1 MVRTAVSASAAPWR
15 SWCWDGSAL
24 RREGVRWPTEKGGI
38 SLFKLLIVAVY
49 VAAMLGIGYYCMRKT
64 RTISDFF
71 LAGRNL
77 GPWMSAFAY
86 GTTYFSA
93 VLFVGYAGRLG
104 WGFGMHVLWIAAG
117 NVLFG
122 SILAWLIFARPTR
135 RMTARLDALTMPE
148 FLGARFGSPFLKYA
162 AALIIFV
169 FLVPYSASVY
179 QGLSLLFEKNLG
191 VPYGLAVGF
200 LALLTAVYL
209 VMGGYLALALTDFLR
224 GIIELVGVVVMV
236 LFLVHV
242 GGGFC
247 ATVGKLSVSEA
258 SPAFGAPGP
267 FPGWM
272 ILWSLVILTSFGPW
286 GLPQMVQKFYSIK
299 SEADVKRAMVVAS
312 VFCLFIA
319 FGAYFTGAMTHLFY
333 YKPVEGMVAPAGMSP
348 VPADLDD
355 LMPHFLTH
363 YVPGWVSMVILL
375 LVFSA
380 SMSSLSSLVLVSSS
394 AIAVDLY
401 AGLRRDASKESVML
415 LMRVLCALFVGVSL
429 TIALKRVDFIVNL
442 MVISW
447 GALAG
452 AFLAPYCFGLFW
464 RRTTKAGAIAG
475 MVSGLATM
483 LAMSA
488 AFGKSAIPVAG
499 AAAMIVPV
507 IVVPLVSLFT
517 PAPDAKILDRAFGDA
532 EESEETGAPEPANV

>member
-1 MVRTAVSASAAPWR
+1 M
-15 SWCWDGSAL
+15 
-24 RREGVRWPTEKGGI
+24 
-38 SLFKLLIVAVY
+38 KLLIVVVY
-49 VAAMLGIGYYCMRKT
+49 VALMLGIGYYCMRRT
-64 RTISDFF
+64 RTVSDFF

-86 GTTYFSA
+86 GTSYFSA

-104 WGFGMHVLWIAAG
+104 WGFGLNALWIAAG

-122 SILAWLIFARPTR
+122 SVLAWWIFAGPTR

-148 FLGARFGSPFLKYA
+148 FLGARFGSPFLKFA
-162 AALIIFV
+162 SALVIFI

-179 QGLSLLFEKNLG
+179 QGLSLLFEMNLG
-191 VPYGLAVGF
+191 IPYGLAVGF
-200 LALLTAVYL
+200 LAFLTGVYL
-209 VMGGYLALALTDFLR
+209 IMGGYLALAVTDFLR
-224 GIIELVGVVVMV
+224 GIIELAGVVVMV
-236 LFLVHV
+236 LFVVHLA
-242 GGGFC
+242 GGMSM
-247 ATVGKLSVSEA
+247 TVSVLSRPEMA
-258 SPAFGAPGP
+258 PALSAAGP
-267 FPGWM
+267 FPGWVV
-272 ILWSLVILTSFGPW
+272 LWSLVFVTSVGPW

-312 VFCLFIA
+312 AFALVLS
-319 FGAYFTGAMTHLFY
+319 FGAYFTGALTHLFY
-333 YKPVEGMVAPAGMSP
+333 YTPVEGVPAPAGMTP
-348 VPADLDD
+348 VPENLDD

-363 YVPGWVSMVILL
+363 YVPAWVSMVILL

-401 AGLRRDASKESVML
+401 AGLRRDASKESIML
-415 LMRVLCALFVGVSL
+415 LMRVLCGVFVAISL
-429 TIALKRVDFIVNL
+429 VMALKKVDFIVNL

-464 RRTTKAGAIAG
+464 KRTSKAGAIAG

-483 LAMSA
+483 VLIYSKY
-488 AFGKSAIPVAG
+488 GGPGVPVAG
-499 AAAMIVPV
+499 AMGIVVPV
-507 IVVPLVSLFT
+507 IVVPLVSLLT
-517 PAPDAKILDRAFGDA
+517 PPPDREILDRAFGEAA
-532 EESEETGAPEPANV
+532 EPTAPEAEMVEV